1 MADEISKIQTAKTK
15 PSQAGFPSSEDLSAS
30 RAGSPGSKIRT
41 ASAARTEAPKD
52 QPPGEMDFVY
62 LKNVLLQFLEQKDR
76 KHQIQLI
83 PVLGML
89 LHFDRSVMADEM
101 ITRTSANRS
110 VERMSKSGCLPSPR
124 DHDKTVRR
132 SMTKAPV
139 VRLPGTAMG

>member
-15 PSQAGFPSSEDLSAS
+15 PSQAGFPSSEDLPAS
-30 RAGSPGSKIRT
+30 RVGSPGRKNIT
-41 ASAARTEAPKD
+41 ASAAKSEAPND
-52 QPPGEMDFVY
+52 QTPGGMDFVY

-101 ITRTSANRS
+101 ITRTRANRS
-110 VERMSKSGCLPSPR
+110 VERMSRSGCLPSPR
-124 DHDKTVRR
+124 DHDKTIHR

-139 VRLPGTAMG
+139 VTLPGTAME